1 MPASAEEVREATEDG
16 VAISHGWG
24 PVEVRA
30 GEDGRV
36 REVVF
41 RRCVRVFDD
50 EGRFAPVYDD
60 AGAPH
65 GGGGPRHLLD
75 RARAS
80 RGGAC
85 SREPRLRWGAAA
97 PPRPDAKTYQTAEPD
112 IFVGGRRL
120 YGPQVCHRRHRGG
133 GHEAAVSLHRY
144 VQGATL
150 TIGRNP
156 ARLPRARQGRG
167 RTSQATTPRAASNR
181 PPKRISGATRR
192 PSGPTPVPLREGA
205 GQKPETARCLGCGAS
220 VVDENKCI
228 GCGLCTT
235 KCAFDAIHLHREH
248 PEASTMIKVR
258 EDKLPAQSAST
269 RSSGPSRSSSAR
281 SRFPRRGMQIWYTSR
296 RPVRAARIGEG
307 GGVHELGIVFHIIK
321 SVEDIAAEAR
331 IGRVSGGDAR
341 ARRGVGHHPALPRGL
356 LALGR
361 A

>member
-60 AGAPH
+60 AELRTVAADRVIFSIGQSIAW
-65 GGGGPRHLLD
+65 GSLLEGT
-75 RARAS
+75 AVALG
-80 RGGAC
+80 RGGAAEAGREDLPDGRARYLC
-85 SREPRLRWGAAA
+85 GRATSIRAPSLPSTPSRRRPMRPRSRSIGTCRARRSPSGATPRVYHELDKDAGGPLKLRHREPRATG
-97 PPRPDAKTYQTAEPD
+97 
-112 IFVGGRRL
+112 
-120 YGPQVCHRRHRGG
+120 HR
-133 GHEAAVSLHRY
+133 S
-144 VQGATL
+144 
-150 TIGRNP
+150 
-156 ARLPRARQGRG
+156 
-167 RTSQATTPRAASNR
+167 ASR
-181 PPKRISGATRR
+181 GATRR

-296 RPVRAARIGEG
+296 RPRAG
-307 GGVHELGIVFHIIK
+307 GAHWRG
-321 SVEDIAAEAR
+321 
-331 IGRVSGGDAR
+331 GRRAR
-341 ARRGVGHHPALPRGL
+341 ARHRLSYHQKRGGYRGRGPHR
-356 LALGR
+356 AGLGR
-361 A
+361 